1 MADLVVGG
9 GVVVP
14 SAHAEPFVG
23 DVVVEGGRIAAA
35 GPGLGPVTAAEQ
47 VDASG
52 CLVIPGLVQAHVHLC
67 QTLLRGLA
75 DDMEVIEWLRR
86 RVWPLEQAHDH
97 RSLHASA
104 MLAVAELLTGGTTAA
119 LTMESDRHTGA
130 AFEAAQELGI
140 RATIGKA
147 LMDRYEPGTEM
158 EVPDSDTAWADQMDL
173 FETWHGSAG
182 GRLRVALSPRGP
194 RNATADTWRR
204 CVALADEAD
213 LRLHTH
219 VNENRAQ
226 ADLLGASPEGRD
238 LEALA
243 SWGALSPRLV
253 MAHAVW
259 LSDHERDL
267 ARRHR
272 PHVCHCPSANLKLAS
287 GFAPVPGY
295 LADGLSVA
303 IGADGAPCNNRL
315 DAFEEMRLAALIH
328 KPAAGPRAVPA
339 RVAFDMATMGG
350 ARALALEREV
360 GSIEAGKRADLAVV
374 RRDRL
379 HSTPAGGADVYSE
392 LVYAHTASDVDTVV
406 VDGRLVVAAGRL
418 LTGDESAIQAEA
430 ETQQSAL
437 VARANTGA

>member
-1 MADLVVGG
+1 MAELVVRGG
-9 GVVVP
+9 IVV
-14 SAHAEPFVG
+14 AGAGAEPFVG
-23 DVVVEGGRIAAA
+23 SVVVEGGRIAAIR
-35 GPGLGPVTAAEQ
+35 PGSEAIAADEV
-47 VDASG
+47 VDAAG

-75 DDMEVIEWLRR
+75 DDMDVIEWLRL
-86 RVWPLEQAHDH
+86 RVWPLEQSHDH

-104 MLAVAELLTGGTTAA
+104 MLAVAELLTGATTAV

-130 AFEAAQELGI
+130 AFEAAEQLGI

-158 EVPDSDTAWADQMDL
+158 EVPDSDATWADQMAL
-173 FETWHGSAG
+173 FETWHGRGG

-194 RNATADTWRR
+194 RNATVDTWRR

-272 PHVCHCPSANLKLAS
+272 PHICHCPSTNLKLAS

-295 LADGLSVA
+295 LADGLNVA
-303 IGADGAPCNNRL
+303 LGADGAPANNRL
-315 DAFEEMRLAALIH
+315 DGFEEMRLAALIH

-339 RVAFDMATMGG
+339 RTAFDMATMGG
-350 ARALALEREV
+350 ARALGLEHEI
-360 GSIEAGKRADLAVV
+360 GSLEPGKRADLAVV

-379 HSTPAGGADVYSE
+379 HTTPAGGTDVFSE
-392 LVYAHTASDVDTVV
+392 LVYAHTAADVVTVV
-406 VDGRLVVAAGRL
+406 VDGRVVVADGRL
-418 LTGDESAIQAEA
+418 LTGDESTVRAEA
-430 ETQQSAL
+430 EAQQAAL
-437 VARANTGA
+437 RARAQVTN

>member
-1 MADLVVGG
+1 MADLVVRG

-14 SAHAEPFVG
+14 GDGADPLVG
-23 DVVVEGGRIAAA
+23 TVVVEGGRIAAVLP
-35 GPGLGPVTAAEQ
+35 GPETIAADNV
-47 VDASG
+47 VDATG

-67 QTLLRGLA
+67 QTLMRGLA
-75 DDMEVIEWLRR
+75 DDMDVIEWLRL
-86 RVWPLEQAHDH
+86 RVWPLEQSHDH
-97 RSLHASA
+97 QSLHASA
-104 MLAVAELLTGGTTAA
+104 MLGVAELLTGGTTAV
-119 LTMESDRHTGA
+119 LTIESDRHTGA
-130 AFEAAQELGI
+130 AFEAAEQLGI

-158 EVPDSDTAWADQMDL
+158 EVPDSDVAWADQMDL
-173 FETWHGSAG
+173 FETWHSSAG

-194 RNATADTWRR
+194 RNATVDTWHR

-259 LSDHERDL
+259 LSDRERDL

-272 PHVCHCPSANLKLAS
+272 PHVCHCPSTNLKLAS
-287 GFAPVPGY
+287 GLAPVPGY
-295 LADGLSVA
+295 LADGLNVA
-303 IGADGAPCNNRL
+303 LGADGAPANNRL
-315 DAFEEMRLAALIH
+315 DGFEEMRLAALIH
-328 KPAAGPRAVPA
+328 KPTAGPRAIPA
-339 RVAFDMATMGG
+339 RTAFEMATMGG
-350 ARALALEREV
+350 ARALGLDREI
-360 GSIEAGKRADLAVV
+360 GSLEAGKRADLAVV

-379 HSTPAGGADVYSE
+379 HTTPAGGADVFSE

-406 VDGRLVVAAGRL
+406 VDGRVVVAAGRL
-418 LTGDESAIQAEA
+418 LTGDESAIRAEA
-430 ETQQSAL
+430 ESQQSAL
-437 VARANTGA
+437 LARTQIGD

>member
-1 MADLVVGG
+1 M
-9 GVVVP
+9 VP
-14 SAHAEPFVG
+14 SAHSTPFIG
-23 DVVVEGGRIAAA
+23 DVVVEGGRIAAITPA
-35 GPGLGPVTAAEQ
+35 GSGSSPPTATDEI
-47 VDASG
+47 DASG
-52 CLVIPGLVQAHVHLC
+52 GLVIPGLVQAHVHLC

-86 RVWPLEQAHDH
+86 RIWPLEQAHDH
-97 RSLHASA
+97 RSLRASA
-104 MLAVAELLTGGTTAA
+104 MLAAAELLTGGTTAV

-130 AFEAAQELGI
+130 AFEAAEQLGI

-158 EVPDSDTAWADQMDL
+158 EVPDSDAAWADQTAL
-173 FETWHGSAG
+173 FETWHGRAD

-194 RNATADTWRR
+194 RNATGDTWRR

-295 LADGLSVA
+295 LADGLNVA
-303 IGADGAPCNNRL
+303 LGADGAPCNNRL
-315 DAFEEMRLAALIH
+315 DGFEEMRLAALIH
-328 KPAAGPRAVPA
+328 KPAAGPRAMPA
-339 RVAFDMATMGG
+339 RTVFDMATMGG
-350 ARALALEREV
+350 ARALGLEQEI
-360 GSIEAGKRADLAVV
+360 GSLEPGKRADLAVI

-379 HSTPAGGADVYSE
+379 HTTPTGGADVYSE
-392 LVYAHTASDVDTVV
+392 LVYAHIAADVHAVV
-406 VDGRLVVAAGRL
+406 VDGQVVVADGRL
-418 LTGDESAIQAEA
+418 QTADESALRAEA
-430 ETQQSAL
+430 ETQQAAL
-437 VARANTGA
+437 QTRASV

>member
-1 MADLVVGG
+1 VADLVVSG
-9 GVVVP
+9 GVVVA

-35 GPGLGPVTAAEQ
+35 GPGLGPVAATEQ

-104 MLAVAELLTGGTTAA
+104 MLSVAELLTGGTTAA

-130 AFEAAQELGI
+130 AFEAAEELGI

-158 EVPDSDTAWADQMDL
+158 EVPDSDTAWADQLDL
-173 FETWHGSAG
+173 FETWHDSAG

-272 PHVCHCPSANLKLAS
+272 PHVCHCPSSNLKLAS

-295 LADGLSVA
+295 LADGLNVA

-315 DAFEEMRLAALIH
+315 DGFEEMRLAALIH

-339 RVAFDMATMGG
+339 RMAFDMATMGG
-350 ARALALEREV
+350 ARALALEREI
-360 GSIEAGKRADLAVV
+360 GSIEPGKRADLAVV

-392 LVYAHTASDVDTVV
+392 LVYAHTADDVDTVV
-406 VDGRLVVAAGRL
+406 VDGRVVVAAGRL
-418 LTGDESAIQAEA
+418 LTGDESAVRAEA

-437 VARANTGA
+437 IARAKIHA

>member
-1 MADLVVGG
+1 MADLVVRGG
-9 GVVVP
+9 IVVA

-23 DVVVEGGRIAAA
+23 DVVVEGDRIVAVR
-35 GPGLGPVTAAEQ
+35 PGSETITADVQ

-97 RSLHASA
+97 RSLRASA
-104 MLAVAELLTGGTTAA
+104 MLSVAELLTGGTTAA

-158 EVPDSDTAWADQMDL
+158 EVPDSDTAWADQMNL

-219 VNENRAQ
+219 VNENRVQ

-259 LSDHERDL
+259 LSDRERDL

-272 PHVCHCPSANLKLAS
+272 PHVCHCPSSNLKLAS

-295 LADGLSVA
+295 LADGLNVA

-315 DAFEEMRLAALIH
+315 DGFEEIRLAALIH

-418 LTGDESAIQAEA
+418 LTGDESAIRAEA

>member
-1 MADLVVGG
+1 MSDTQPVDLLVRGG
-9 GVVVP
+9 TVVP
-14 SAHAEPFVG
+14 CDGSRTAFVG
-23 DVVVEGGRIAAA
+23 DVAVHGGRIAA
-35 GPGLGPVTAAEQ
+35 VT
-47 VDASG
+47 
-52 CLVIPGLVQAHVHLC
+52 P
-67 QTLLRGLA
+67 T
-75 DDMEVIEWLRR
+75 M
-86 RVWPLEQAHDH
+86 
-97 RSLHASA
+97 
-104 MLAVAELLTGGTTAA
+104 GGK
-119 LTMESDRHTGA
+119 D
-130 AFEAAQELGI
+130 
-140 RATIGKA
+140 
-147 LMDRYEPGTEM
+147 EPGTEM
-158 EVPDSDTAWADQMDL
+158 EVPDSDAAWADQMDL

-194 RNATADTWRR
+194 RNATPDTWRR
-204 CVALADEAD
+204 CVALAEEAD

-219 VNENRAQ
+219 VNENQAQ

-295 LADGLSVA
+295 LADGLNVA

-315 DAFEEMRLAALIH
+315 DGFEEMRLAALIH

-339 RVAFDMATMGG
+339 RTAFDMATMGG
-350 ARALALEREV
+350 ARALGLERET
-360 GSIEAGKRADLAVV
+360 GSIAPGKRADLAVV

-379 HSTPAGGADVYSE
+379 HTAPAGGADVFSE
-392 LVYAHTASDVDTVV
+392 LVYAHRADDVDTVV
-406 VDGRLVVAAGRL
+406 VDGRVVVAGSRL
-418 LTGDESAIQAEA
+418 LTADESTIRAEA
-430 ETQQSAL
+430 ETQQAAL
-437 VARANTGA
+437 LARTHVA

>member
-1 MADLVVGG
+1 MADLVVRDGT
-9 GVVVP
+9 VVP
-14 SAHAEPFVG
+14 GAGREPFAG

-35 GPGLGPVTAAEQ
+35 GPGLGPVTADEV
-47 VDASG
+47 VDAAG

-104 MLAVAELLTGGTTAA
+104 MLAVAELLTGGTTAV
-119 LTMESDRHTGA
+119 LTMESNHHTGA
-130 AFEAAQELGI
+130 AFEAAERLGI

-158 EVPDSDTAWADQMDL
+158 EVPDSDAAWADQMDL
-173 FETWHGSAG
+173 FEAWHGRAG
-182 GRLRVALSPRGP
+182 GRLHVALSPRGP
-194 RNATADTWRR
+194 RNATGDTWRR
-204 CVALADEAD
+204 CVGLAEEAD

-219 VNENRAQ
+219 VNENEAQ

-272 PHVCHCPSANLKLAS
+272 PHVCHCPVGQPQAGLRLRS
-287 GFAPVPGY
+287 GARLPGRRAQRGHRRRRCALQQPARRVRGDAPSRSDPQAGGRAPGR
-295 LADGLSVA
+295 ARQ
-303 IGADGAPCNNRL
+303 NRL
-315 DAFEEMRLAALIH
+315 RH
-328 KPAAGPRAVPA
+328 GHHGRRPSPWSRA
-339 RVAFDMATMGG
+339 
-350 ARALALEREV
+350 
-360 GSIEAGKRADLAVV
+360 
-374 RRDRL
+374 RDR
-379 HSTPAGGADVYSE
+379 
-392 LVYAHTASDVDTVV
+392 
-406 VDGRLVVAAGRL
+406 
-418 LTGDESAIQAEA
+418 
-430 ETQQSAL
+430 
-437 VARANTGA
+437 

>member
-1 MADLVVGG
+1 MADLVVRGG
-9 GVVVP
+9 IVVA

-35 GPGLGPVTAAEQ
+35 GPRLGPTTAAEQ

-104 MLAVAELLTGGTTAA
+104 MLSVAELLTGGTTAA

-130 AFEAAQELGI
+130 AFEAAEQLGI

-204 CVALADEAD
+204 CVALAEEAD

-272 PHVCHCPSANLKLAS
+272 PHVCHCPSSNLKLAS

-295 LADGLSVA
+295 LADGLNVA

>member
-1 MADLVVGG
+1 MLQRYPASIVSTDRTPLV
-9 GVVVP
+9 
-14 SAHAEPFVG
+14 A
-23 DVVVEGGRIAAA
+23 
-35 GPGLGPVTAAEQ
+35 
-47 VDASG
+47 
-52 CLVIPGLVQAHVHLC
+52 
-67 QTLLRGLA
+67 A
-75 DDMEVIEWLRR
+75 DDKPI
-86 RVWPLEQAHDH
+86 
-97 RSLHASA
+97 
-104 MLAVAELLTGGTTAA
+104 AELLTGGTTAV

-130 AFEAAQELGI
+130 AFEAAGRLGI

-158 EVPDSDTAWADQMDL
+158 EVPDSDAAWADQMDL

-194 RNATADTWRR
+194 RNATPDTWRR
-204 CVALADEAD
+204 CVGLAEEAD

-219 VNENRAQ
+219 VNENQAQ
-226 ADLLGASPEGRD
+226 ADLLGATPEGRD

-259 LSDHERDL
+259 LSDHEREL

-295 LADGLSVA
+295 LADGLNVA

-315 DAFEEMRLAALIH
+315 DGFEEMRLAALIH
-328 KPAAGPRAVPA
+328 KPSAGPRAVPA
-339 RVAFDMATMGG
+339 RTAFDMATMGG
-350 ARALALEREV
+350 ARALGLERDI
-360 GSIEAGKRADLAVV
+360 GSIESGKRADLAVV

-392 LVYAHTASDVDTVV
+392 LVYAHRADDVDTVV
-406 VDGRLVVAAGRL
+406 VDGRLVVAEGRL
-418 LTGDESAIQAEA
+418 LTGDESAIRAEA
-430 ETQQSAL
+430 ETQQAAL
-437 VARANTGA
+437 LARVPWRG

>member
-1 MADLVVGG
+1 M
-9 GVVVP
+9 P
-14 SAHAEPFVG
+14 Q
-23 DVVVEGGRIAAA
+23 R
-35 GPGLGPVTAAEQ
+35 
-47 VDASG
+47 
-52 CLVIPGLVQAHVHLC
+52 
-67 QTLLRGLA
+67 
-75 DDMEVIEWLRR
+75 
-86 RVWPLEQAHDH
+86 
-97 RSLHASA
+97 
-104 MLAVAELLTGGTTAA
+104 MLAVAELLTGGTTTV
-119 LTMESDRHTGA
+119 LTMESNHHTGA
-130 AFEAAQELGI
+130 AFEAAEQLGI
-140 RATIGKA
+140 RATIGKS

-158 EVPDSDTAWADQMDL
+158 EVPDSDVAWADQMDL

-194 RNATADTWRR
+194 RNATPDTWRR
-204 CVALADEAD
+204 CVALAEEAD

-219 VNENRAQ
+219 VNENQAQ

-295 LADGLSVA
+295 LADGLNVA

-315 DAFEEMRLAALIH
+315 DGFEEMRLAALIH

-339 RVAFDMATMGG
+339 RTAFDMATMGG
-350 ARALALEREV
+350 ARALGLERET
-360 GSIEAGKRADLAVV
+360 GSIEPGKRADLTVV

-379 HSTPAGGADVYSE
+379 HTTPAGGADVFSE
-392 LVYAHTASDVDTVV
+392 LVYAHRADDVDTVV
-406 VDGRLVVAAGRL
+406 VDGRVVVADSRL
-418 LTGDESAIQAEA
+418 LTADESAIRAEA
-430 ETQQSAL
+430 EIQQAAL
-437 VARANTGA
+437 RARTI

>member
-1 MADLVVGG
+1 MADLVVRGG
-9 GVVVP
+9 IVVA

-23 DVVVEGGRIAAA
+23 DVVVEGGRIVAVR
-35 GPGLGPVTAAEQ
+35 PGSETITADVQ

-104 MLAVAELLTGGTTAA
+104 KLAVAELLTGGTTAA

-130 AFEAAQELGI
+130 AFEAAEELGI

-267 ARRHR
+267 ACRHR
-272 PHVCHCPSANLKLAS
+272 PHVCHCPSSNLKLAS

-295 LADGLSVA
+295 LADGLNVA

-315 DAFEEMRLAALIH
+315 DGFEEMRLAALIH

-339 RVAFDMATMGG
+339 RMAFDMATMGG

-360 GSIEAGKRADLAVV
+360 GSIEPGKRADLAVV

-392 LVYAHTASDVDTVV
+392 LVYAHTAGDVDTVV
-406 VDGRLVVAAGRL
+406 VDGRVVVAAGRL
-418 LTGDESAIQAEA
+418 LTGDESAIRAEA

-437 VARANTGA
+437 IARSSISN

>member
-1 MADLVVGG
+1 MTDLVVRG

-14 SAHAEPFVG
+14 SADAVPFVG
-23 DVVVEGGRIAAA
+23 DVVVEGDRIAAVQ
-35 GPGLGPVTAAEQ
+35 PGSEAITATEEI
-47 VDASG
+47 DASG

-75 DDMEVIEWLRR
+75 DDMDVIEWLRL

-97 RSLHASA
+97 RSLRASA

-119 LTMESDRHTGA
+119 LTIESNLHTGA
-130 AFEAAQELGI
+130 AFEAAEQLGI

-158 EVPDSDTAWADQMDL
+158 EVPDSDVAWADQMDL
-173 FETWHGSAG
+173 FETWHGAAG

-194 RNATADTWRR
+194 RNATVDTWRR

-238 LEALA
+238 VEALA

-259 LSDHERDL
+259 LSDREREL

-272 PHVCHCPSANLKLAS
+272 PHICHCPSTNLKLAS

-295 LADGLSVA
+295 LADGLNVA
-303 IGADGAPCNNRL
+303 LGADGAPANNRL
-315 DAFEEMRLAALIH
+315 DGFEEMRLAALIH
-328 KPAAGPRAVPA
+328 KPAAGPRAIPA
-339 RVAFDMATMGG
+339 RTAFDMATMGG
-350 ARALALEREV
+350 ARALALEREI
-360 GSIEAGKRADLAVV
+360 GSLEAGKRADLAVV

-379 HSTPAGGADVYSE
+379 HTTPAGGADVFSE
-392 LVYAHTASDVDTVV
+392 LVYAHTSADVVTVV
-406 VDGRLVVAAGRL
+406 VDGRVVVADGRL
-418 LTGDESAIQAEA
+418 VTADESAIRAEA
-430 ETQQSAL
+430 ETQQAAL
-437 VARANTGA
+437 LARTDITI